1 MQFTIVTLKKE
12 TSFLSMNQKHLIA
25 KLNWFYSLEL
35 NQVDLYM
42 AQSKAF
48 KGAYESIVFERTAH
62 IEQDHVENIGDI
74 IKELGGRP
82 TRFGSIVS
90 PILGK
95 FAGKLVSLF
104 GIEYTLKADIMLERK
119 AMQDYTDLINAIG
132 DEYGEELRR
141 ILQHNLVD
149 EDVHTAWFLERL
161 YDYDN
166 IDLREL

>member
-1 MQFTIVTLKKE
+1 
-12 TSFLSMNQKHLIA
+12 MNRKHLLM

-74 IKELGGRP
+74 IKELGGSP

-90 PILGK
+90 PALGK
-95 FAGKLVSLF
+95 FAGNLVSFF
-104 GIEYTLKADIMLERK
+104 GVEHTLKANILIERK
-119 AMQDYTDLINAIG
+119 AMKDYTDLINTIG
-132 DEYGEELRR
+132 DEYGEELKR

-149 EDVHTAWFLERL
+149 EDVHTAWFSERL